1 MYPVNTPNIYN
12 QPKPG
17 ERFSLKEGK
26 YFWLSSIMKTYD
38 KAKQEAWQKE
48 LEKKNAEELNTND
61 DNID

>member
-17 ERFSLKEGK
+17 ERFFLKQGK
-26 YFWLSSIMKTYD
+26 YFWYSSIMKTYN
-38 KAKQEAWQKE
+38 KAQQAAWQEE